1 MSIAKDIVR
10 ISSKKRLHF
19 SLLDPDKQK
28 PKVAGE
34 IARAAEEAGSSAIM
48 VGGSTL
54 VSQKQVDDT
63 VKAIKNQ
70 TKLPVILFPSGAK
83 FLSKY
88 ADAVF
93 FMSLLNSRNLG
104 YVIREHVKGAPFV
117 KHSGIEPISMGYVI
131 VEPGMTAGRIGEVDL
146 VKNNDIETAVGYA
159 LASQYLGM
167 DFFYLEAGSGSPTPV
182 SNEMITAV
190 KMNID
195 IPLIVGGGIR
205 DANTAHEKAKA
216 GANIVV
222 TGTKLE
228 EEKNLKKELLS
239 IIESIK
245 E

>member
-1 MSIAKDIVR
+1 
-10 ISSKKRLHF
+10 
-19 SLLDPDKQK
+19 
-28 PKVAGE
+28 
-34 IARAAEEAGSSAIM
+34 
-48 VGGSTL
+48 
-54 VSQKQVDDT
+54 
-63 VKAIKNQ
+63 
-70 TKLPVILFPSGAK
+70 
-83 FLSKY
+83 
-88 ADAVF
+88 
-93 FMSLLNSRNLG
+93 
-104 YVIREHVKGAPFV
+104 
-117 KHSGIEPISMGYVI
+117 
-131 VEPGMTAGRIGEVDL
+131 
-146 VKNNDIETAVGYA
+146 
-159 LASQYLGM
+159 M